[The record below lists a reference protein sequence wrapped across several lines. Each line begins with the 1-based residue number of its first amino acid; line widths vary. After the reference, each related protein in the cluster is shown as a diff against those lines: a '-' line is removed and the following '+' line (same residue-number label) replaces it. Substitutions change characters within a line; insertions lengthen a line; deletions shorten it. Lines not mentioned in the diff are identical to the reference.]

1 MLKRDVTVFQAYIV
15 IGEIAWR
22 MPPGIRPFALFCSV
36 YRDLMISWRRQSC
49 FRPLLLVFL
58 AYIAIVESRGERR

>member
-22 MPPGIRPFALFCSV
+22 MQPGIRPFAYVLQRISGSH
-36 YRDLMISWRRQSC
+36 DLVAETSC
-49 FRPLLLVFL
+49 FRPLLLVFP